1 MTTNY
6 YSTDQREGKN
16 LLCTKCNVVSHMK
29 KIPYGKKLN
38 EFSLWCCNCEDKI
51 SQGSVMEI
59 KDMTSSNLKK
69 RLGVKNEEQGN
80 E

>member
-59 KDMTSSNLKK
+59 KDMTSSNLKETSE
-69 RLGVKNEEQGN
+69 VKNEN
-80 E
+80 TINK

>member
-1 MTTNY
+1 
-6 YSTDQREGKN
+6 
-16 LLCTKCNVVSHMK
+16 MK

-59 KDMTSSNLKK
+59 KDMTSSNHGNRKQEKK
-69 RLGVKNEEQGN
+69 NGHK
-80 E
+80 